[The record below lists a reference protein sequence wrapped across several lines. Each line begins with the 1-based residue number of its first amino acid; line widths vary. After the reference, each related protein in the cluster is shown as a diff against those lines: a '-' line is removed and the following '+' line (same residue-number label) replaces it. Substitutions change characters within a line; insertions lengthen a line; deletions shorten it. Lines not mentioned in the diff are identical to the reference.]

1 MIFFLIFYS
10 GDSDEE
16 TTIASEPHPQLPIG
30 PFVQNSVTSSS
41 QHAYLVNDAVDYR
54 NVSNE
59 QEHNLVVPNHPQSVM
74 SKLSSLCK
82 AEIFTDA
89 LICNDSVLV
98 KVNVVLFLTFS
109 RDFEGNQVQ
118 T

>member
-1 MIFFLIFYS
+1 MIFFLILYS

-16 TTIASEPHPQLPIG
+16 TTIASEPLLQLPIG
-30 PFVQNSVTSSS
+30 PLVQNSVTSSL
-41 QHAYLVNDAVDYR
+41 QHAYLVHHAVDDR

-74 SKLSSLCK
+74 SKLSSLWK

-89 LICNDSVLV
+89 LISNGTVQV
-98 KVNVVLFLTFS
+98 KVNVILFV
-109 RDFEGNQVQ
+109 D
-118 T
+118 